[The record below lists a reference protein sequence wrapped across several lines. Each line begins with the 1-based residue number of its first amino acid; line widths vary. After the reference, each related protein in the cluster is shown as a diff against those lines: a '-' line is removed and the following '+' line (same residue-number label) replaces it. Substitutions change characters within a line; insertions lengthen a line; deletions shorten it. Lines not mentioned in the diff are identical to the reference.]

1 MAIMTSRDSVAANAV
16 SANICAGKSAE
27 FVQEES
33 IVRLYAAASAVGLN
47 ATLVVGS
54 EVGVDDQEV
63 SAQNRMPLV
72 PDDLIAEVG
81 AFPGDRIIL
90 KWRNTTGGALTGFAR
105 IEVEPV

>member
-16 SANICAGKSAE
+16 SANICAAKSSE

-33 IVRLYAAASAVGLN
+33 IVRLYATAAAVGLN
-47 ATLVVGS
+47 LSVIVGS
-54 EVGVDDQEV
+54 EVVIDDQEV

-72 PDDLIAEVG
+72 PDDLIAEAG

-90 KWRNTTGGALTGFAR
+90 KWRNTTGAAIIGFSR
-105 IEVEPV
+105 VEVEGV